1 MHGHSLV
8 TALRNQEQ
16 ESEKQHKKSWGS
28 DEEAKWWQTQSSWV
42 LKTRYYDLLTIKRE
56 KST

>member
-1 MHGHSLV
+1 MHGHSLA

-16 ESEKQHKKSWGS
+16 ESEKQHKEGWRS
-28 DEEAKWWQTQSSWV
+28 DEAAKWWQTQSSWV
-42 LKTRYYDLLTIKRE
+42 LKTRYYYLLTIKRE